1 MELVFFTME
10 AAAIGFFMAIWVASV
25 IWTARDAER
34 RCGHSSLRLGAPL
47 VAVLLPFVGA
57 GLYALAKPCEE
68 RADVRARRVRTRFLE
83 SVVNGDT
90 ERCIECAAPIQPE
103 FRCCPSCGE
112 RVRST
117 CDGCGRPVRTVWATC
132 PWCTRSLGEGEEV
145 AALSEVA

>member
-1 MELVFFTME
+1 ME

-90 ERCIECAAPIQPE
+90 ERCIECATPIQPE

-132 PWCTRSLGEGEEV
+132 PWCTRSLREGEEV